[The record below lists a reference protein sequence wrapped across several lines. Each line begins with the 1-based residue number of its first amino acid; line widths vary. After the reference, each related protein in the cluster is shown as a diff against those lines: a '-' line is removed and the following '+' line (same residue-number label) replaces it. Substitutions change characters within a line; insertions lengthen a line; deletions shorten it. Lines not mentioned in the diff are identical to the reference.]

1 MNPTI
6 KARIESIRRGEVPEG
21 YKRTKIGIVPNEWGI
36 SKIGATSKSIIPGAT
51 PSTSV
56 KEYWDGDIRWMSSGE
71 IHNRFI
77 YDTKIKISKEGYD
90 ACSTTM
96 LPAHCVLVALAGQ
109 GKTRGCVAVNEVEL
123 CTNQSIAA
131 VVPKDIYYLYSF
143 FFLESKY
150 LELRKISS
158 GDGTRGGLN
167 ISLLN
172 AFQIAIPTN
181 FEQEKIAEILMGQDR
196 VIELKEKLLAE
207 KQKQKKYLMQQLLTA
222 KKRLPG
228 FSGEWKRVKL
238 SEIATP
244 IKRKVDNKY
253 YEVLSITA
261 GVGFVNQAEKFGK
274 EIAGEQYN
282 HYTLLFKTEFSYNK
296 GNSKKYPQGCIFPL
310 EDREKAAVPN
320 VFISFGLNPC
330 LCWFKF
336 YKFLFE
342 SGALNKQLF
351 RVINSGVRNDGLLN
365 INSDDFFNCMI
376 LVPEY
381 NEQTAIAE
389 ILSTADKEIE
399 LLKKDI
405 EQEKLKKKSLMQL
418 LLTGIVRVDEL
429 VS

>member
-36 SKIGATSKSIIPGAT
+36 SKIGSVSERIIPGAT

-56 KEYWDGDIRWMSSGE
+56 KKYWDGNIRWMSSGE

-77 YDTKIKISKEGYD
+77 YNTKSNITKEGYEV
-90 ACSTTM
+90 CSTM
-96 LPAHCVLVALAGQ
+96 ILPTHCVLIALAGQ

-131 VVPKDIYYLYSF
+131 LVPKDIYYLYLF
-143 FFLESKY
+143 FYLESKY

-172 AFQIAIPTN
+172 GFQIAIPAHP
-181 FEQEKIAEILMGQDR
+181 EQEKIAEILAGQDR
-196 VIELKEKLLAE
+196 VIALKEKLLAE
-207 KQKQKKYLMQQLLTA
+207 KQKQKKYLMQQLFMHDI
-222 KKRLPG
+222 KKWIR
-228 FSGEWKRVKL
+228 L
-238 SEIATP
+238 SEIANVIMGQSP
-244 IKRKVDNKY
+244 DSKY
-253 YEVLSITA
+253 YNDKMIGLPLLQGNADLKDGYPLPRIYTTSVTKKCEKNDILLSVRA
-261 GVGFVNQAEKFGK
+261 PVGCVFRSNIVACIGRGISAIRSRELQEYLYHFLIFYEEKWKSVAQGSTFEAISGNDIRNLLIPIVVDK
-274 EIAGEQYN
+274 E
-282 HYTLLFKTEFSYNK
+282 KVCK
-296 GNSKKYPQGCIFPL
+296 
-310 EDREKAAVPN
+310 V
-320 VFISFGLNPC
+320 
-330 LCWFKF
+330 
-336 YKFLFE
+336 
-342 SGALNKQLF
+342 
-351 RVINSGVRNDGLLN
+351 
-365 INSDDFFNCMI
+365 
-376 LVPEY
+376 
-381 NEQTAIAE
+381 
-389 ILSTADKEIE
+389 LSTADKEIE

>member
-21 YKRTKIGIVPNEWGI
+21 YKRTKIGIVPNEWKEYNLGDFLEEY
-36 SKIGATSKSIIPGAT
+36 KEKTIIPNQY
-51 PSTSV
+51 PVLTSSRKGLMLQKKYYSQRQVTTDDNIGYNVIPLGFITYRSRSDDGRFCFNENTIIEKGIISYFYPVFSVSANAV
-56 KEYWDGDIRWMSSGE
+56 KTFVLYLMNET
-71 IHNRFI
+71 I
-77 YDTKIKISKEGYD
+77 YRRMIPYAEGT
-90 ACSTTM
+90 AQQVLSLKQLCS
-96 LPAHCVLVALAGQ
+96 L
-109 GKTRGCVAVNEVEL
+109 K
-123 CTNQSIAA
+123 
-131 VVPKDIYYLYSF
+131 YF
-143 FFLESKY
+143 F
-150 LELRKISS
+150 
-158 GDGTRGGLN
+158 
-167 ISLLN
+167 
-172 AFQIAIPTN
+172 PTVS
-181 FEQEKIAEILMGQDR
+181 EQEKIAEILAGQDR
-196 VIELKEKLLAE
+196 VIALKEKLLAE
-207 KQKQKKYLMQQLLTA
+207 KQKQKKYLMQQLLTG

-228 FSGEWKRVKL
+228 FSGEWKKVKL
-238 SEIATP
+238 SKITTP

-274 EIAGEQYN
+274 EIAGEQYS

-296 GNSKKYPQGCIFPL
+296 GNSKKYPQGCIYPL

-320 VFISFGLNPC
+320 VFISFGLNPS

-351 RVINSGVRNDGLLN
+351 SVINSGVRNDGLLN
-365 INSDDFFNCMI
+365 INSDDFFNCII

-418 LLTGIVRVDEL
+418 LLTGIVRVKD
-429 VS
+429 V

>member
-21 YKRTKIGIVPNEWGI
+21 YKRTKIGIVPNEWKEYNLGDFLEEY
-36 SKIGATSKSIIPGAT
+36 KEKTIIPNQY
-51 PSTSV
+51 PVLTSSRKGLMLQKKYYSQRQVTTDDNIGYNVIPLGFITYRSRSDDGRFCFNENTIIEKGIISYFYPVFSVSANAV
-56 KEYWDGDIRWMSSGE
+56 KTFVLYLMNET
-71 IHNRFI
+71 I
-77 YDTKIKISKEGYD
+77 YRRMIPYAEGT
-90 ACSTTM
+90 AQQVLSLKQLCS
-96 LPAHCVLVALAGQ
+96 L
-109 GKTRGCVAVNEVEL
+109 
-123 CTNQSIAA
+123 
-131 VVPKDIYYLYSF
+131 
-143 FFLESKY
+143 KY
-150 LELRKISS
+150 I
-158 GDGTRGGLN
+158 
-167 ISLLN
+167 
-172 AFQIAIPTN
+172 FPTVS
-181 FEQEKIAEILMGQDR
+181 EQEKIAEILAGQDR
-196 VIELKEKLLAE
+196 VIALKEELLAE
-207 KQKQKKYLMQQLLTA
+207 KQKQKKYLMQQLLTG

-228 FSGEWKRVKL
+228 FSGEWKKVKL
-238 SEIATP
+238 SKITTP

-274 EIAGEQYN
+274 EIAGEQYS

-296 GNSKKYPQGCIFPL
+296 GNSKKYPQGCIYPL

-320 VFISFGLNPC
+320 VFISFGLNPS

-351 RVINSGVRNDGLLN
+351 SVINSGVRNDGLLN
-365 INSDDFFNCMI
+365 INSDDFFNCII

-418 LLTGIVRVDEL
+418 LLTGIVRVKD
-429 VS
+429 V

>member
-21 YKRTKIGIVPNEWGI
+21 YKRTKIGIVPNEWKEYNLGDFLEEY
-36 SKIGATSKSIIPGAT
+36 KEKTIIPNQY
-51 PSTSV
+51 PVLTSSRKGLMLQKKYYSQRQVTTDDNIGYNVIPLGFITYRSRSDDGRFCFNENTIIEKGIISYFYPVFSVSANAV
-56 KEYWDGDIRWMSSGE
+56 KTFVLYLMNET
-71 IHNRFI
+71 I
-77 YDTKIKISKEGYD
+77 YRRMIPYAEGT
-90 ACSTTM
+90 AQQVLSLKQLCS
-96 LPAHCVLVALAGQ
+96 L
-109 GKTRGCVAVNEVEL
+109 K
-123 CTNQSIAA
+123 
-131 VVPKDIYYLYSF
+131 YF
-143 FFLESKY
+143 F
-150 LELRKISS
+150 
-158 GDGTRGGLN
+158 
-167 ISLLN
+167 
-172 AFQIAIPTN
+172 PTVS
-181 FEQEKIAEILMGQDR
+181 EQEKIAEILAGQDR
-196 VIELKEKLLAE
+196 VIALKEELLAE
-207 KQKQKKYLMQQLLTA
+207 KQKQKKYLMQQLLTG

-228 FSGEWKRVKL
+228 FSGEWKKVKL
-238 SEIATP
+238 SKITTP

-274 EIAGEQYN
+274 EIAGEQYS

-296 GNSKKYPQGCIFPL
+296 GNSKKYPQGCIYPL

-320 VFISFGLNPC
+320 VFISFGLNPS

-351 RVINSGVRNDGLLN
+351 SVINSGVRNDGLLN
-365 INSDDFFNCMI
+365 INSDDFFNCII

-381 NEQTAIAE
+381 KEQTAIAE
-389 ILSTADKEIE
+389 ILSTADKESE